1 MYAEIDGDGAIT
13 MGTGLDNMG
22 DLKKIGNNQ
31 PRYRIGLNL
40 YASWKGI
47 DLTAFFQ
54 GVGKRD
60 YYFSPYGGQGTDG
73 KGAAFWG
80 ATSGGRWESIFLKDH
95 LDYWRDD
102 TSLLGENRDAYYA
115 RPLYYTNKN
124 REFQD
129 RYLQNAAY
137 LRLKNL
143 QVGYTLPKEITRK
156 FFVENL
162 RIFFSGENLCT
173 WTKLTKALD
182 PESLEVSKMAS
193 GSSYPIARTY
203 SFGLTIDI

>member
-1 MYAEIDGDGAIT
+1 M
-13 MGTGLDNMG
+13 LH
-22 DLKKIGNNQ
+22 
-31 PRYRIGLNL
+31 P
-40 YASWKGI
+40 
-47 DLTAFFQ
+47 
-54 GVGKRD
+54 
-60 YYFSPYGGQGTDG
+60 
-73 KGAAFWG
+73 
-80 ATSGGRWESIFLKDH
+80 
-95 LDYWRDD
+95 RDD